1 MTTDNALNAL
11 EEILGNLPD
20 ADKKRLAALLTK
32 GLPPPNPQE
41 ANQTISTEL
50 IREEINEL
58 GRPKKRKQRRGGKG
72 VVNKPV
78 RTDKK
83 KKKKQHRGMGEGTGA
98 KIARTESM
106 ELGPKPN
113 RCDDK
118 NDIYYLDRSLSRKD
132 AKDDKVLWGDNKRTP
147 RLGRQPEFLTAKC
160 SKCEFE
166 FDNVPASI
174 CYQDDEGTVFC
185 CDDCGKKH

>member
-1 MTTDNALNAL
+1 MTTDNTLNAL
-11 EEILGNLPD
+11 EEILGNLPEE
-20 ADKKRLAALLTK
+20 DKQRLVALLLK
-32 GLPPPNPQE
+32 KAPDKR
-41 ANQTISTEL
+41 NQYTDAPDPT
-50 IREEINEL
+50 
-58 GRPKKRKQRRGGKG
+58 PTKKRKQRRGGKG